1 MNIQTNNLIKG
12 SKKVIL
18 GLFAISA
25 FGIVALPARADNA
38 VIQESIQESINTGN
52 GNTSIQ
58 NSSQRTRIER
68 SSRTGKRRD
77 QYSSG
82 VVQKSEQY
90 CDQLG
95 DENLCMQNN
104 EQRTRVRY
112 GRGR

>member
-1 MNIQTNNLIKG
+1 MNIQTNNWIKG
-12 SKKVIL
+12 SKKIIL
-18 GLFAISA
+18 GLLAISA

-58 NSSQRTRIER
+58 NSSQRTSINRR
-68 SSRTGKRRD
+68 SRRGNRRD
-77 QYSSG
+77 EYSSG
-82 VVQKSEQY
+82 VVQTNKQM
-90 CDQLG
+90 CDQYG
-95 DENLCMQNN
+95 DENLCLQNS